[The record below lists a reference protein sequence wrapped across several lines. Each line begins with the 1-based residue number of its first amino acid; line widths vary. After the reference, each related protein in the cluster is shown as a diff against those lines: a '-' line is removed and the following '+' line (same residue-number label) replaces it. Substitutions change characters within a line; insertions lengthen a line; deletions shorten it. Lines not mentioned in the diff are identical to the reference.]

1 MVMVLRL
8 ILMGITFSTIG
19 LRAQL
24 IEEVTLMHDGLE
36 RTYIIY
42 VPAIYD
48 ENTAVPLVINIHG
61 LGSNANEQMV
71 YGNFTA
77 IADTANFIVVHPNGT
92 EDGQGQT
99 FWNSFS
105 SLGVDDVGF
114 ISAMIDH
121 VSSQYNIDE
130 NCIYSTGMSNGGFMS
145 YYLACNLSE
154 RIAAIASVTGSMVI
168 GLPESCN
175 AQHPTPV
182 MEIHGTSD
190 GVVPYNGSIISEPIN
205 DVVDFWV
212 SYNNCNPVAE
222 FSEVPNIVS
231 SDNCTAE
238 HYVFTDGI
246 LGSSVELYKVIDGDH
261 SWPGAIINI
270 NVTNMDFSA
279 STEIWRFFRKYK
291 LNMLISVADPILSES
306 IFSIYPNPGNGKY
319 VVSMNKGTSYDM
331 ECYDSTGRL
340 IHFSNGNSTSLE
352 FSLPEP
358 GLYIISLSDSA
369 HTERLRVVYE

>member
-1 MVMVLRL
+1 MS
-8 ILMGITFSTIG
+8 ITFCTIA

-24 IEEVTLMHDGLE
+24 IEEVTMMHDGLE

-48 ENTAVPLVINIHG
+48 ETSAVPLVINMHG
-61 LGSNANEQMV
+61 LGSNANEQMI
-71 YGNFTA
+71 YGNFTS

-105 SLGVDDVGF
+105 SVGVDDVGF
-114 ISAMIDH
+114 LSALIDD

-130 NCIYSTGMSNGGFMS
+130 NCVYSTGMSNGGFMS
-145 YYLACNLSE
+145 YYLACNLSD

-175 AQHPTPV
+175 AQHPTPI

-190 GVVPYNGSIISEPIN
+190 GVVPYNGSIISEPID

-212 SYNNCNPVAE
+212 SYNNCNPTAE
-222 FSEVPNIVS
+222 FSEVPDIVT
-231 SDNCTAE
+231 SDDCTAE
-238 HYVFTDGI
+238 HYVYSDGDM
-246 LGSSVELYKVIDGDH
+246 GSTVELYKVIGGDH

-279 STEIWRFFRKYK
+279 SKEIWRFFRKYK
-291 LNMLISVADPILSES
+291 LDMLTSVSEVVNPEKM
-306 IFSIYPNPGNGKY
+306 FSIYPNPGNGNY
-319 VVSMNKGTSYDM
+319 TLSINTGTSYDLQ
-331 ECYDSTGRL
+331 CYDSTGRL
-340 IHFSNGNSTSLE
+340 IQSSYGNVSSVE

-358 GLYIISLSDSA
+358 GLYIVSLSDGVQ
-369 HTERLRVVYE
+369 TERLRVVYE

>member
-1 MVMVLRL
+1 MVLRL
-8 ILMGITFSTIG
+8 LLMSITFCTIA

-24 IEEVTLMHDGLE
+24 IEEVTMMHDGLE

-48 ENTAVPLVINIHG
+48 ETSAVPLVINMHG
-61 LGSNANEQMV
+61 LGSNANEQMI
-71 YGNFTA
+71 YGNFTS

-105 SLGVDDVGF
+105 SVGVDDVGF
-114 ISAMIDH
+114 LSALIDD

-130 NCIYSTGMSNGGFMS
+130 NCVYSTGMSNGGFMS
-145 YYLACNLSE
+145 YYLACNLSD

-175 AQHPTPV
+175 AQHPTPI

-190 GVVPYNGSIISEPIN
+190 GVVPYNGSIISEPID

-212 SYNNCNPVAE
+212 SYNNCNPTAE
-222 FSEVPNIVS
+222 FSEVPDIVT
-231 SDNCTAE
+231 SDDCTAE
-238 HYVFTDGI
+238 HYVYSDGDM
-246 LGSSVELYKVIDGDH
+246 GSTVELYKVIGGDH

-270 NVTNMDFSA
+270 NVSNMDFSA
-279 STEIWRFFRKYK
+279 SKEIWRFFRKYK
-291 LNMLISVADPILSES
+291 LDMLTSVSEVVNPEKM
-306 IFSIYPNPGNGKY
+306 FSIYPNPGNGNY
-319 VVSMNKGTSYDM
+319 TLSINTGTSYDLQ
-331 ECYDSTGRL
+331 CYDSTGRL
-340 IHFSNGNSTSLE
+340 IQSSYGNVSSVE

-358 GLYIISLSDSA
+358 GLYIVSLSDGVQ
-369 HTERLRVVYE
+369 TERLRVVYE